1 MQVNPLLLGRIVA
14 ALEFRE
20 PDRVPIWESLQHQA
34 VYDHCAPGAPFP
46 ECAAI
51 ACEMLGIDAT
61 YGCMEAVTEER
72 REGSRIHT
80 AQTIWETEP
89 VFRTLDD
96 LREYRPGKVNESDLE
111 ERVLAHH
118 SQMQEL
124 YGPNVLYLPQDGG
137 FGFLPGYDAQTLSV
151 IAVAL
156 HEDLPA
162 LERFWDACAE
172 HAAIHNSIT
181 AKHRLTPV
189 VQCCEDIAYKN
200 GLMVSPEV
208 LREHFFPRFALATA
222 PLKAAG
228 IKVILHSDGNI
239 MPVLDDIVAWG
250 LDGINPV
257 DPSAGMDM
265 AEIKQRYAGR
275 LILVGNVGAGHV
287 LEFGTPEQVR
297 EDVRRCL
304 REAAPGGGH
313 ILQCGD
319 GQVMPDIPLPNLLAY
334 LEEARES
341 GRYPIGREGA

>member
-1 MQVNPLLLGRIVA
+1 MQVNPVILGRIVA

-20 PDRVPIWESLQHQA
+20 ADRVPIWESLQHQA
-34 VYDHCAPGAPFP
+34 VYDHYAPGVPFP

-72 REGSRIHT
+72 QEGNRIHM
-80 AQTIWETEP
+80 AQTVWETEP

-96 LREYRPGKVNESDLE
+96 LREYRSDGWSKSRVE
-111 ERVLAHH
+111 EWMLANH
-118 SQMQEL
+118 SRMQEL

-137 FGFLPGYDAQTLSV
+137 FGFLPGYDAQTFSV
-151 IAVAL
+151 IAAAL
-156 HEDLPA
+156 YEDMPA
-162 LERFWDACAE
+162 LERFWDARTE
-172 HAAIHNSIT
+172 HAALHNSIT
-181 AKHRLTPV
+181 AKYRLTPV

-208 LREHFFPRFALATA
+208 LREHFFPRFAQATA
-222 PLKAAG
+222 PLRAAG

-239 MPVLDDIVAWG
+239 MPVLDEIVAWG
-250 LDGINPV
+250 IDGINPV
-257 DPSAGMDM
+257 DPSAGMDI

-275 LILVGNVGAGHV
+275 LILVGNVGVEHV

-313 ILQCGD
+313 ILQSGA

-334 LEEARES
+334 FEEAKEF
-341 GRYPIGREGA
+341 GRYPIGHKGA